1 MSLWAPA
8 DVEALVAS
16 GIAPDALQGVID
28 REENWLATDLAVGI
42 GQLIGSRTQTVW
54 RVHGHGQPIL
64 LARPT
69 AAVAV
74 KDNGITRTDI
84 ALLGGIRVEP
94 LNGRWVGPTVELTY
108 TPTDEPQVRRVA
120 LELIR
125 IALSDSPY
133 RQEGT
138 EGHSYSRPLEVETM
152 RERLASTLH
161 PALRAGA
168 SVRIRER
175 GDDLTTSRGWGR

>member
-16 GIAPDALQGVID
+16 GLAPDVLQGLID
-28 REENWLATDLAVGI
+28 REEDWLATDLRFGI
-42 GQLIGSRTQTVW
+42 GQLVDARTQTVW
-54 RVHGHGQPIL
+54 RHGSQPIL

-69 AAVAV
+69 LAVSV
-74 KDNGITRTDI
+74 VDNGVARTDV
-84 ALLGGIRVEP
+84 ALLGGIRVAP
-94 LNGRWVGPTVELTY
+94 HGLWVGPLVEITY
-108 TPTDEPQVRRVA
+108 TPSDLARVKRIL

-125 IALSDSPY
+125 IAVSDSPY
-133 RQEGT
+133 RQEAT

-152 RERLASTLH
+152 RGRLALTLH

-168 SVRIRER
+168 SVRI
-175 GDDLTTSRGWGR
+175 GPQ